1 MTPDLEKIRAHAD
14 AVDALFA
21 DNVTRLN
28 ALVEAQGTMV
38 QFDKSPMRDMALQGL
53 AKSIIAA
60 EKVQGCLSPYSR
72 TLRLYIGEI
81 ERNQR

>member
-1 MTPDLEKIRAHAD
+1 MKPDLEKIRAHAD

-38 QFDKSPMRDMALQGL
+38 QYDKSPMRDMALQGL
-53 AKSIIAA
+53 AKSIVRAQ
-60 EKVQGCLSPYSR
+60 ETQGALVPYSR
-72 TLRLYIGEI
+72 TLRLYISET
-81 ERNQR
+81 ERRG